1 MRSTSGF
8 ALKVQPIFY
17 ADLSIVV
24 SDIGIFNN
32 RGQTTVYK
40 QKAAHPI
47 IQAGRAKSG
56 VPLASRYHHKLSE

>member
-1 MRSTSGF
+1 M
-8 ALKVQPIFY
+8 K
-17 ADLSIVV
+17 
-24 SDIGIFNN
+24 NN

-40 QKAAHPI
+40 QKAAQPI